1 MSKQEVMG
9 FFEAWKSI
17 FTGMRITLKH
27 VYQPEQTLLYPFEK
41 PEIEERFRGAPY
53 VYQYLGESE
62 EKDRACMACG
72 ICAKTCPVNCISVVR
87 DKEKGAPIK
96 VAEWNIDLTLCMFC
110 GLCTEVCP
118 TNALKMSHDY
128 ENAEY
133 SKDALIYDRE
143 RVVRRPLIIRP
154 IETMEGN
161 QSR

>member
-1 MSKQEVMG
+1 MSERKVMG

-27 VYQPEQTLLYPFEK
+27 VRQPEQTLLYPFEK
-41 PEIEERFRGAPY
+41 PEIEERFRGTPS
-53 VYQYLGESE
+53 VYQYLGESD

-87 DKEKGAPIK
+87 NKEKGAPIK
-96 VAEWNIDLTLCMFC
+96 VAEWTIDLTKCMFC

-118 TNALKMSHDY
+118 TNALTMSHDY

-133 SKDALIYDRE
+133 SKDALIYDME
-143 RVVRRPLIIRP
+143 HVARRPLVTRTV
-154 IETMEGN
+154 EAAEEN
-161 QSR
+161 